1 MNMKYTT
8 QKIFKI
14 IILTCLVHLNSC
26 AQHSAKKE
34 NLPLETFKHT
44 NQLIHESSPYLL
56 QHAHN
61 PVNWYPWGEEAL
73 AKAKEENKLIIISI
87 GYAAC
92 HWCHVMEHE
101 SFEDEEVAKYMND
114 NFIAIK
120 IDREERPDIDQVY
133 MNAVQLLSGSGGWP
147 LNCIALPDGRPVYGG
162 TYYPKAQWMNL
173 LQQVAAFVKSDA
185 QKAEEQANALTQGVQ
200 QSELVQMNVE
210 ESTNTLKDLD
220 GIVEFWRDKMDFV
233 NGGNNRAPK
242 FPMPVSYQF
251 LLHYNYL
258 TANKAALEITTL
270 TLDKMADG
278 GIYDQ
283 VGGGFARYSTDAI
296 WKAPHFEKMLYD
308 NGQLV
313 SLYAK
318 AFQQTKDP
326 YYKTIIEETLAFIER
341 EMTSPENGFYSSL
354 DADSEGEEG
363 KFYVWTSN
371 ELDEVLGSSSPLIK
385 DYYSVSG
392 SGNWESGNNILFKTK
407 TDEKIADKHKLS
419 LKQLEEEVAKAKAI
433 LLEKRTERIRPG
445 LDDKILCSW
454 NGLMLNGYVDAYRVL
469 NKEEY
474 LSKALANANFI
485 LKKMKRKDG
494 GLNRNYKNGKS
505 NINGFLDDYSSLIQG
520 FLNLYQ
526 ATFDEQWLQE
536 AEALMNYSL
545 LHFYDEKSGMF
556 FYTSNLDKA
565 LIARKMELTD
575 NVIPASNS
583 EMAKN
588 LYILGKILYKEDYI
602 SKSKTMLNNV
612 KSQTAGG
619 MSYYANWD
627 ILLAWLV
634 SEPHEVVI
642 VGSACLEKRKEFD
655 QHYLPNVFFAGGQ
668 KEGKFE
674 ILENKLVDGQTT
686 IYVCQNKVCQLPKV
700 AVSDA
705 LKQITK

>member
-1 MNMKYTT
+1 MNKTVK
-8 QKIFKI
+8 KIFKI
-14 IILTCLVHLNSC
+14 IILTSLIHLNSC
-26 AQHSAKKE
+26 AQHPDKKDD
-34 NLPLETFKHT
+34 LPLEIFKHT
-44 NQLIHESSPYLL
+44 NLLIHESSPYLL

-73 AKAKEENKLIIISI
+73 AKAKAENKLIIISI

-101 SFEDEEVAKYMND
+101 SFEDEKVANYMNE

-133 MNAVQLLSGSGGWP
+133 MNAIQLLSGSGGWP

-162 TYYPKAQWMNL
+162 TYFPKAQWMNL
-173 LQQVAAFVKSDA
+173 LQQVAAFVKNDP
-185 QKAEEQANALTQGVQ
+185 QKAEEQATALTQGVQ
-200 QSELVQMNVE
+200 QTELVQMNLE
-210 ESTNTLKDLD
+210 KSTNSIKDLD
-220 GIVEFWRDKMDFV
+220 VIVEQWKDKMDFV
-233 NGGNNRAPK
+233 NGGNNSAPK

-258 TANKAALEITTL
+258 SGNKAALEISTL
-270 TLDKMADG
+270 SLDKMADG

-283 VGGGFARYSTDAI
+283 IGGGFARYSTDEI

-318 AFQQTKDP
+318 AYQQTKDP
-326 YYKTIIEETLAFIER
+326 YYKTIIEETLRFIER
-341 EMTSPENGFYSSL
+341 ELTSPENGFYSSL

-363 KFYVWTSN
+363 KFYVWTSS
-371 ELDEVLGSSSPLIK
+371 ELDEILGSASPVIK
-385 DYYSVSG
+385 DYYSVVG
-392 SGNWESGNNILFKTK
+392 SGNWESGHNILYKTK
-407 TDEKIADKHKLS
+407 TEEKIAAKHGIS
-419 LKQLEEEVAKAKAI
+419 LKQLQEEVLKAKTV
-433 LLEKRTERIRPG
+433 LLEKRAERIRPG
-445 LDDKILCSW
+445 LDDKILSSW
-454 NGLMLNGYVDAYRVL
+454 NGLMLNGYVDAYRAFD
-469 NKEEY
+469 NDAY
-474 LSKALANANFI
+474 LSKAIANANFI

-505 NINGFLDDYSSLIQG
+505 SINGFLDDYSSVIQG
-520 FLNLYQ
+520 LLNLYQ

-536 AEALMNYSL
+536 AESLTNYSL
-545 LHFYDEKSGMF
+545 THFYDTKSGMF
-556 FYTSNLDKA
+556 FYTSDLDKA

-588 LYILGKILYKEDYI
+588 LYVLGKILYKDDYI
-602 SKSKTMLNNV
+602 AKSKIMLNNV

-642 VGSACLEKRKEFD
+642 VGPACLEKRKEFD
-655 QHYLPNVFFAGGQ
+655 EHYLPNVFLAGGK

-674 ILENKLVDGQTT
+674 ITESKLVPGQTT
-686 IYVCQNKVCQLPKV
+686 IYVCQNKVCKLPTTKV
-700 AVSDA
+700 EDA